1 MNTIDIRDLYDF
13 NAWANRQ
20 ILAALRPLSSDE
32 FQRDFGI
39 SFGSIQGTATHIVG
53 SEWIWLDRFVTGN
66 YTDFMA
72 QMKEEWNTEKIR
84 DAATLESRWE
94 SLDGRWRDFMGSLTD
109 ESLQTSVKTRGGDI
123 PLSKCLQ
130 HILNHSTYHRGQVV
144 SLLRQLGS
152 TPPSTDYLL
161 FVFAQRG
168 AIRT

>member
-1 MNTIDIRDLYDF
+1 MNSGDIRDLYDF

-32 FQRDFGI
+32 FRRDFGI
-39 SFGSIQGTATHIVG
+39 SFGSVQGTAIHIVG
-53 SEWIWLDRFVTGN
+53 GESIWLDRFVYGT

-72 QMKEEWNTEKIR
+72 RMKEDWNFEKIP
-84 DAATLESRWE
+84 DAATLEARWE
-94 SLDGRWRDFMGSLTD
+94 VLDGRWRDFMGNLTD
-109 ESLQTSVKTRGGDI
+109 ERLQTSVKTRGGDI

-168 AIRT
+168 TIRT